1 MAGTEL
7 RVGLRISARYQ
18 TNKVGFDTAWYT
30 GSVLAVNSDGS
41 CDIAYDDGEM
51 ERGILPEHVKARA
64 PASLCTHRILGCAPY
79 ACIGRRWRRTRFAR

>member
-1 MAGTEL
+1 MRIYHRRPVRFLHPLVARTRGSRVGDAVADAAARQPLLETRMAGAEL

-41 CDIAYDDGEM
+41 CDIA
-51 ERGILPEHVKARA
+51 
-64 PASLCTHRILGCAPY
+64 
-79 ACIGRRWRRTRFAR
+79 